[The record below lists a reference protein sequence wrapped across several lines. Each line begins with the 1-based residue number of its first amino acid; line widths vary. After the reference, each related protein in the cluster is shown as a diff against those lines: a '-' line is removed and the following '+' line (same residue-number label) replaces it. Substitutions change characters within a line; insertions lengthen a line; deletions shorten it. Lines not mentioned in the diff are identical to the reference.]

1 MEERFVTSRAEREWR
16 DDRTRIGK
24 TIQIPP
30 RRTRPLHRY
39 VTHLTSA
46 TLLRGN
52 TTRKRHRR
60 ATAQCWRH
68 ACKNHSIR
76 KWPWNIMRCLLRPF
90 ATKSARSCAMVRLL
104 KLLPLKRPN
113 KAGLFPVFGKL
124 LARGAGR
131 RSTTGWSS
139 RLGAVSRMV
148 VLKGIAKDE

>member
-1 MEERFVTSRAEREWR
+1 MHRGRWVTSQHKTTDTAPNQRPSQSAEEDEVRRSISTEILNKIRKNSINIRDVEERFVTSRAEREWR

-76 KWPWNIMRCLLRPF
+76 KWPWNIMRCLLL
-90 ATKSARSCAMVRLL
+90 KENLL
-104 KLLPLKRPN
+104 N
-113 KAGLFPVFGKL
+113 KPMCCK
-124 LARGAGR
+124 
-131 RSTTGWSS
+131 
-139 RLGAVSRMV
+139 
-148 VLKGIAKDE
+148 